1 MTPEAVMAQHARSF
15 APATRLLPRSDRLRI
30 ARLYALCRSI
40 DDIADE
46 IGGQIGR
53 DRLLNLHDDLYRPTP
68 RDHLSIEAR
77 DLFNGCPLGLDA
89 FAILVMT
96 TAEDTAETCL
106 PDCATLDAYCMGVA
120 GTVGVMICA
129 LFDIDEAHHTKAADL
144 GKAMQ
149 ISNICRD
156 VAEDARIGRRYL
168 PFSLCPHGPEDI
180 IVGDQAALSAAEAA
194 MANLLD
200 RADGL
205 YWSGHLGLAALPW
218 RLRLAVAAAA
228 AMYAGIGTEL
238 RRRHFQP
245 LAGRAVVPVA
255 RKAALAVGAVS
266 REILQIRRGKSRAK
280 HAST

>member
-15 APATRLLPRSDRLRI
+15 APAARLLPRADRRRI
-30 ARLYALCRSI
+30 ARLYAVCRSI

-53 DRLLNLHDDLYRPTP
+53 DRLLKLHDDLFRPTP
-68 RDHLSIEAR
+68 CDHLAVEAR
-77 DLFNGCPLGLDA
+77 DLFNNRTLGLDA
-89 FAILVMT
+89 LANLVAT
-96 TAEDTAETCL
+96 AAEDTAETCL
-106 PDCATLDAYCMGVA
+106 PDHASLDAYCMGVA
-120 GTVGVMICA
+120 GTVGVMVCV
-129 LFDIDEAHHTKAADL
+129 LFDIDKTYHRKAADL

-149 ISNICRD
+149 LSNICRD

-168 PFSLCPHGPEDI
+168 PFNLCPYPPEAI
-180 IVGDQAALSAAEAA
+180 AAGDPAALNAAEAV
-194 MANLLD
+194 MATLLD
-200 RADGL
+200 QADDL
-205 YWSGHLGLAALPW
+205 YLSGQSALAVLPW

-255 RKAALAVGAVS
+255 RKAALATGAIS
-266 REILQIRRGKSRAK
+266 REVFQSCNVESRSK
-280 HAST
+280 HASA

>member
-120 GTVGVMICA
+120 GTVGVMICT
-129 LFDIDEAHHTKAADL
+129 LFDVDTAHHARAADL

-149 ISNICRD
+149 LSNICRD

-168 PFSLCPHGPEDI
+168 PFALCPHGPEDI
-180 IVGDQAALSAAEAA
+180 IAGDPAALRAAEAA
-194 MANLLD
+194 MAKLLD

-205 YWSGHLGLAALPW
+205 YRSGHSGLAALPW

-228 AMYAGIGTEL
+228 AMYAGIGSEL

-255 RKAALAVGAVS
+255 RKAALAVDAVR
-266 REILQIRRGKSRAK
+266 REILQTRSSKNRQK
-280 HAST
+280 HART